1 MVNVCVCS
9 FSEEGDLLSQW
20 RGYCSPGPGFALGF
34 KSTTLQLLANR
45 QNFFLAPCVY
55 DWSTQYQI
63 VQELIDETINA
74 FNLQEPGHIEKAS
87 WSFVTRLA
95 TYAPVIKHHSFS
107 EEKEWRLIS
116 NPIRGD
122 DPKFG
127 CRGGHSM
134 IIPYYTFDLVGS
146 DGQLE
151 IARVI
156 IGPGPHEALN
166 LRAVTWL
173 LMSHGVVS
181 EGATRSQV
189 PYRNW

>member
-1 MVNVCVCS
+1 M
-9 FSEEGDLLSQW
+9 
-20 RGYCSPGPGFALGF
+20 
-34 KSTTLQLLANR
+34 
-45 QNFFLAPCVY
+45 PCVY
-55 DWSTQYQI
+55 NWSTQYQI
-63 VQELIDETINA
+63 VQELIDETTNA
-74 FNLQEPGHIEKAS
+74 FNLQEFKSIEKAS

-127 CRGGHSM
+127 CRGARSM
-134 IIPYYTFDLVGS
+134 IIPHYTFDLVGS
-146 DGQLE
+146 DGQFE

-156 IGPGPHEALN
+156 VGPGPHKALN

-173 LMSHGVVS
+173 LMSNGVIS
-181 EGATRSQV
+181 EGATSSQV